1 MSGGADARFPYNKDT
16 GIPPSPSRENPGQVY
31 PKSDLQSAP
40 AESIPGTGGDREPA
54 SLMGNPY
61 AQSEVFG
68 NLRSAL
74 DDAISSLENEAG
86 SAGSSSNGN
95 TALRKLK
102 GWRTELGAMNAGGP
116 MGRGGTSVDTSQE
129 GGLFTD

>member
-1 MSGGADARFPYNKDT
+1 
-16 GIPPSPSRENPGQVY
+16 
-31 PKSDLQSAP
+31 
-40 AESIPGTGGDREPA
+40 
-54 SLMGNPY
+54 MGNPY

-74 DDAISSLENEAG
+74 DDAITSLENEAG

-116 MGRGGTSVDTSQE
+116 VGHGGTGVDTSQE